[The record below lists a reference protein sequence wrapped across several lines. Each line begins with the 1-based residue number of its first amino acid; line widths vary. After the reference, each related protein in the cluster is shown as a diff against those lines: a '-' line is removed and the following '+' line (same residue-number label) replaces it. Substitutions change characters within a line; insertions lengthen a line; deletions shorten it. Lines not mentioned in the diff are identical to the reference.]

1 LAAGVPP
8 ALSVGL
14 IAAGLVLLNQGA
26 KFLTD
31 NAVSLATRLGRSRF
45 VIGALLVSTLAAV
58 PEVLVSVIALE
69 EGSSQIA
76 LGNALAS
83 NAVTLAFVIG
93 LSALMVPIRST
104 REIVLRDAVFLATVT
119 VVVAALLLDGNLS
132 AYDGLALVALFV
144 PYSVNL
150 MIAQK
155 RSQPA
160 ELDAAVKD
168 MRIELEMTGW
178 LFGRKVEIRAGL
190 RWLVFGVIWAVM
202 GAQFIVFGAIDLAAS
217 SGVSEWVLGI
227 TVVALG
233 TSLPDIAAA
242 YHATRKGYSDLAL
255 GEGLGAC
262 VVTSLLTL
270 GIIGILRG
278 AVYPPGLLVPALAVV
293 TGTSFLLLVFMLGG
307 WNLSRRAGAVLI
319 AGYFVMVA
327 LNVLFFTN
335 GGQ

>member
-1 LAAGVPP
+1 
-8 ALSVGL
+8 
-14 IAAGLVLLNQGA
+14 
-26 KFLTD
+26 
-31 NAVSLATRLGRSRF
+31 
-45 VIGALLVSTLAAV
+45 
-58 PEVLVSVIALE
+58 
-69 EGSSQIA
+69 
-76 LGNALAS
+76 ALAS

-93 LSALMVPIRST
+93 LSALMVPIRTT
-104 REIVLRDAVFLATVT
+104 REVVLRDAVFLATVT
-119 VVVAALLLDGNLS
+119 VVVAALLLDGSLS
-132 AYDGLALVALFV
+132 GYDGLALVALFV

-150 MIAQK
+150 LIAQK

-160 ELDAAVKD
+160 ELDAAVAD

-190 RWLVFGVIWAVM
+190 RWLVFGVVWAVM
-202 GAQFIVFGAIDLAAS
+202 GAQFIVFGAIQLSAS
-217 SGVSEWVLGI
+217 SGISQWVLGI

-278 AVYPPGLLVPALAVV
+278 AVYPPLLLVPALGVVAV
-293 TGTSFLLLVFMLGG
+293 TSFLLLVFMLGG
-307 WNLSRRAGAVLI
+307 WNLSRRAGGVLV

-327 LNVLFFTN
+327 LNLVFFTS
-335 GGQ
+335 GG